1 MIAYVCKYTP
11 IEMLTSMGAELVRV
25 EPEVTNFNEADALMH
40 PNVCSYAKA
49 VLEDMAAKD
58 YEGIVLTTCCDSI
71 RRLYDTLKSRYPD
84 KFVYLLDVPRVVN
97 DYSTGLYAERI
108 LALAKAYADFR
119 NMTGNIDD
127 KVFKEL
133 GNTIK
138 VEQDSLKKT
147 GNSGSRAQPDE
158 KAIQTHAPQVR
169 VGILGARC
177 PQSLL
182 EILDE
187 HGVRVAFN
195 MTCTG
200 MERASSLWDRMPEL
214 PETSEQGSENATGSS
229 QSDLMKYYASAL
241 LGQIPCM
248 RMVNGVNRERYL
260 EGFES
265 ELDGVIYHTVK
276 FCDSYAYEYTKLHK
290 EGKVR
295 MLKLETDLT
304 KQCEGQIRTRV
315 EAFIEAL
322 EAEKRVNMGKAEQ
335 MRNAS
340 NTEQL
345 QRPDGNHMS
354 NRTHDKQA
362 DKDILVM
369 GVDSGSTSTN
379 AVILNGKREIIASA
393 TVRTGAKTSE
403 SSQKVLEETL
413 NDAGR
418 KLGRKITRED
428 ITVITSTGYGRVSIP
443 YADRNVTEISCHARG
458 ALYFNPK
465 VRTIL
470 DIGGQ
475 DSKAIRLKDDGTVA
489 DFVMNDKC
497 AAGTGRFL
505 EAMARTLEVD
515 IKDLGPISL
524 ESKEEIEISSMC
536 TVFAESEV
544 ISLISQNKEKADIAR
559 GVHKAIAG
567 KAYALMERVGLSP
580 EYMMTGGV
588 ARNKG
593 VVKALNERLGA
604 DIYICDTPDIVG
616 AVGAALY
623 ALGID

>member
-1 MIAYVCKYTP
+1 MQAYVCKYTP
-11 IEMLTSMGAELVRV
+11 IEILTSMGAELVRV

-108 LALAKAYADFR
+108 KALAKAYSDFR
-119 NMTGNIDD
+119 IKNGCTAISETSD
-127 KVFKEL
+127 
-133 GNTIK
+133 GNTSPGAIIDWNIENQ
-138 VEQDSLKKT
+138 VCEEL
-147 GNSGSRAQPDE
+147 PDTT
-158 KAIQTHAPQVR
+158 KAGTQVR

-177 PQSLL
+177 PQSLID
-182 EILDE
+182 ILDE
-187 HGVRVAFN
+187 HGVKILFN

-200 MERASSLWDRMPEL
+200 MERSSSLWSRMPM
-214 PETSEQGSENATGSS
+214 PTSVSAQTQAAGDPPDA
-229 QSDLMKYYASAL
+229 LMRYYASAL

-248 RMVNGVNRERYL
+248 RMVNAVNRERYL

-265 ELDGVIYHTVK
+265 ELEGVIYHTVK

-322 EAEKRVNMGKAEQ
+322 EAEKRVKMDKVEKTG
-335 MRNAS
+335 
-340 NTEQL
+340 NT
-345 QRPDGNHMS
+345 
-354 NRTHDKQA
+354 
-362 DKDILVM
+362 DILVM

-403 SSQKVLEETL
+403 SAQKVLEETL
-413 NDAGR
+413 RDAGS
-418 KLGRKITRED
+418 KLGRVITRED
-428 ITVITSTGYGRVSIP
+428 ITTIISTGYGRVSIP

-515 IKDLGPISL
+515 ITELGPISL

-544 ISLISQNKEKADIAR
+544 ISLIAQNKEKADIAR

-593 VVKALNERLGA
+593 VVKALNEKLGA
-604 DIYICDTPDIVG
+604 ELYICDKPDLAG

-623 ALGID
+623 AIDID

>member
-1 MIAYVCKYTP
+1 MP
-11 IEMLTSMGAELVRV
+11 TSVSAQTQAAGD
-25 EPEVTNFNEADALMH
+25 PPDALM
-40 PNVCSYAKA
+40 
-49 VLEDMAAKD
+49 
-58 YEGIVLTTCCDSI
+58 
-71 RRLYDTLKSRYPD
+71 R
-84 KFVYLLDVPRVVN
+84 
-97 DYSTGLYAERI
+97 
-108 LALAKAYADFR
+108 
-119 NMTGNIDD
+119 
-127 KVFKEL
+127 
-133 GNTIK
+133 
-138 VEQDSLKKT
+138 
-147 GNSGSRAQPDE
+147 
-158 KAIQTHAPQVR
+158 
-169 VGILGARC
+169 
-177 PQSLL
+177 
-182 EILDE
+182 
-187 HGVRVAFN
+187 
-195 MTCTG
+195 
-200 MERASSLWDRMPEL
+200 
-214 PETSEQGSENATGSS
+214 
-229 QSDLMKYYASAL
+229 YYASAL

-248 RMVNGVNRERYL
+248 RMVNAVNRERYL

-322 EAEKRVNMGKAEQ
+322 EAEKRVKMDKVEKTG
-335 MRNAS
+335 
-340 NTEQL
+340 NT
-345 QRPDGNHMS
+345 
-354 NRTHDKQA
+354 
-362 DKDILVM
+362 DILVM

-403 SSQKVLEETL
+403 SAQKVLEETL
-413 NDAGR
+413 RDAGS
-418 KLGRKITRED
+418 KLGRVITRED
-428 ITVITSTGYGRVSIP
+428 ITTIISTGYGRVSIP

-515 IKDLGPISL
+515 ITELGPISL

-544 ISLISQNKEKADIAR
+544 ISLIAQNKEKADIAR

-593 VVKALNERLGA
+593 VVKALNEKLGA
-604 DIYICDTPDIVG
+604 ELYICDKPDLAG

-623 ALGID
+623 AIDID